1 MSLSFVASAVQ
12 TATADGGFEEK
23 EINKEQVESV
33 NKRNAHKPLFEQL
46 RQNQE
51 EEQAKQEEIQ
61 REMMRGT
68 RALDVDDVAH
78 LEALAKQ
85 RMEREMLIQQ
95 KTQEELLLFRAARV
109 ERQQVELGDKDDE
122 NSEGGGLRVAKPLTA
137 ARPPPPPTTTK
148 STPAIPKLVVKKRK
162 RKIELESGN
171 TGNGD
176 VAKKMAGKDKNEDL
190 VALGMKPLGGLLS
203 GYGSSDEE
211 SND

>member
-1 MSLSFVASAVQ
+1 
-12 TATADGGFEEK
+12 
-23 EINKEQVESV
+23 
-33 NKRNAHKPLFEQL
+33 
-46 RQNQE
+46 
-51 EEQAKQEEIQ
+51 
-61 REMMRGT
+61 MMRGT

-190 VALGMKPLGGLLS
+190 VALGVKPLGGLLS